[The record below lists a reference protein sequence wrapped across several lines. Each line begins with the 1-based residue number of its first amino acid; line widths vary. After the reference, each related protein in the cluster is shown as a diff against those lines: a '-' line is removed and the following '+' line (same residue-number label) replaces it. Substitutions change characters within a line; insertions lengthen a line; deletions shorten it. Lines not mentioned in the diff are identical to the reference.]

1 MKNVFV
7 NGTFDILHCG
17 HLALLE
23 FARSCGD
30 SLTVGI
36 DSDARVKRLKGD
48 SRPINTQYEREVLLT
63 ALRCVD
69 KVCIFDTDEELV
81 DLVRNCD
88 IMIKG
93 SDYIHKPIIGS
104 HVCSEIKFFDILHDY
119 STTKKIQSIID
130 R

>member
-1 MKNVFV
+1 MKTVFV
-7 NGTFDILHCG
+7 NGTFDILHYG

-48 SRPINTQYEREVLLT
+48 SRPINTQHERLVLLA

-69 KVCIFDTDEELV
+69 TVCIFDTDEELV
-81 DLVRNCD
+81 DLVSKCD

-93 SDYIHKPIIGS
+93 SDYIDKPIIGS
-104 HVCSEIKFFDILHDY
+104 DVCAEIKFFDRLDDY